1 MKRIVITPES
11 VNAHYWKDVWSFR
24 SLFYILAWRDV
35 AVRYKQTVI
44 GLLWAV
50 LRPALTIA
58 VFWLVGWVFSLPSY
72 GVPRIILVTAATLPW
87 QLVSSAFSEAAN
99 SLINNSGLI
108 SKVYFPIIIL
118 PVSSVIVCI
127 IDFLVSLAML
137 LLIMIGLQFAPGWQ
151 ILCLPLF
158 ILLGLVVALGSG
170 MLIAALNVKYRDF
183 RVLVPFVVQLGMYV
197 SPVAFSSTTI
207 YTSQTIPEALKVIY
221 SLNPMVAVID
231 GFRWCITGGQIEVQ
245 LQGLLLS
252 IGISLL
258 MLVIGVAY
266 FRKTEKAFADII

>member
-1 MKRIVITPES
+1 MKRIIITPES
-11 VNAHYWKDVWSFR
+11 VNEHYWKDVWSFR

-44 GLLWAV
+44 GILWAV

-87 QLVSSAFSEAAN
+87 QLVSSAFSDAAN

-127 IDFLVSLAML
+127 IDFLGNQKKQVVKKL
-137 LLIMIGLQFAPGWQ
+137 GWCKK
-151 ILCLPLF
+151 IKRPLPRLCIKWPELT
-158 ILLGLVVALGSG
+158 LVY
-170 MLIAALNVKYRDF
+170 N
-183 RVLVPFVVQLGMYV
+183 
-197 SPVAFSSTTI
+197 
-207 YTSQTIPEALKVIY
+207 
-221 SLNPMVAVID
+221 
-231 GFRWCITGGQIEVQ
+231 
-245 LQGLLLS
+245 
-252 IGISLL
+252 L
-258 MLVIGVAY
+258 M
-266 FRKTEKAFADII
+266 